1 MKKQIKD
8 QHKLPI
14 DRGKVGKKN
23 DFAVNYKSG
32 DFERALKM
40 HGNYLF
46 GKRKAGDDFSIDL
59 QTGDTWQAV
68 LDAHAYIEE
77 PSDREIELF
86 LIIQKEIEGEKSRAI
101 DFSLI
106 HTDPAID
113 AGVLLICFEVLVRHG
128 QPKEALNLIFDAKSS
143 KMDLQFRQYIL
154 SNRISKKHL
163 ESLSEELQRRID
175 LIIKV
180 ELATPKDLSAIAKHA
195 KTLLE
200 IASDGLK
207 PQILALLIAI
217 ESRIFND
224 GNKLFQKSL
233 GKNCFLVVA
242 ENEEYWKKT
251 FHLIS
256 DQNQLA
262 FLASFI
268 GRREKYLPTNVSR
281 QLEMIK
287 TAANLKLNKLVEMPK
302 LWTGL
307 NIGHFAR
314 VGTLVE
320 GPDFVRDYLTT
331 ARELTRDGLQ
341 KLSLGG
347 FLQIVDL
354 FPEFKKVYEH
364 EVLRGQIL
372 EAAGKKRGLSSE
384 IIKDLSSEL
393 VSNAV
398 DLTRHH
404 GNSQLTKLEGEIASL
419 NARLIERGNEL
430 DQLSAEIETLKERL
444 RNAGK
449 SELIARSDQL
459 RQAQLQSFRGLCE
472 LFEEVR
478 VFTTTLDMKASN
490 TGSIL
495 SENCFRILEN
505 FGISMLGGESE
516 RLKIDHNLFN
526 VTGSSSM
533 TDGLVVTP
541 AYFINLESGVE
552 VLIRGTMIV
561 S

>member
-8 QHKLPI
+8 QNKLPL

-23 DFAVNYKSG
+23 DFAVDYKSG

-46 GKRKAGDDFSIDL
+46 GKQKSGDDFSLDL
-59 QTGDTWQAV
+59 QAGETWQAV

-86 LIIQKEIEGEKSRAI
+86 QIIQKEIEGKKSRTI

-113 AGVLLICFEVLVRHG
+113 AGVLLICFEILVRHG
-128 QPKEALNLIFDAKSS
+128 QPGDALNLIFDAKSS
-143 KMDLQFRQYIL
+143 KMHSQFSKYVL
-154 SNRISKKHL
+154 SKRISPKL
-163 ESLSEELQRRID
+163 LDSLSDEIKRRID
-175 LIIKV
+175 LIKV
-180 ELATPKDLSAIAKHA
+180 DLATPKDLSAIAKHA
-195 KTLLE
+195 ETLVE
-200 IASDGLK
+200 IASQKLK
-207 PQILALLIAI
+207 PEILALLIAM
-217 ESRIFND
+217 ESRIAND
-224 GNKLFQKSL
+224 GSKLIQKGL
-233 GKNCFLVVA
+233 AKNCFSVV
-242 ENEEYWKKT
+242 EKNERYWDKA
-251 FHLIS
+251 FQIIS
-256 DQNQLA
+256 ELNQLGL
-262 FLASFI
+262 LASFI

-287 TAANLKLNKLVEMPK
+287 TAANLKLDKLVENEK
-302 LWTGL
+302 SWNGL

-314 VGTLVE
+314 VGTLVKKS
-320 GPDFVRDYLTT
+320 DFIVDYLTT
-331 ARELTRDGLQ
+331 ARKLTSDALQ
-341 KLSLGG
+341 RLSLGG

-354 FPEFKKVYEH
+354 FPEFKNVYAD
-364 EVLRGQIL
+364 EVLQKQIM
-372 EAAGKKRGLSSE
+372 EAAGNKRGLSSK

-393 VSNAV
+393 VSDAV
-398 DLTRHH
+398 ALTRDH
-404 GNSQLTKLEGEIASL
+404 GNSQLAKSEGEIASL
-419 NARLIERGNEL
+419 NARLSERGIEL
-430 DQLSAEIETLKERL
+430 DLLVKEIETLKERL

-459 RQAQLQSFRGLCE
+459 RQAQLQALRGLCE

-478 VFTTTLDMKASN
+478 IHIAAQDTQLAKSGV
-490 TGSIL
+490 IL
-495 SENCFRILEN
+495 SENGLRILKN

-541 AYFINLESGVE
+541 AYFVNLESGVE

>member
-8 QHKLPI
+8 QNKVPS
-14 DRGKVGKKN
+14 DRGKVNKKN
-23 DFAVNYKSG
+23 DFAANYKSG
-32 DFERALKM
+32 DFERALKI
-40 HGNYLF
+40 HGSYLF
-46 GKRKAGDDFSIDL
+46 GKRKAGDDSSIDL
-59 QTGDTWQAV
+59 QVGDTWQEV
-68 LDAHAYIEE
+68 LNVHAYIDD
-77 PSDREIELF
+77 PSEREIELF
-86 LIIQKEIEGEKSRAI
+86 EIVQKEIEGEKSRTI

-106 HTDPAID
+106 HAEPPID
-113 AGVLLICFEVLVRHG
+113 AGVLLICFEILVRHG
-128 QPKEALNLIFDAKSS
+128 QPKEALSIILDAKSS
-143 KMDLQFRQYIL
+143 KMDLQFRQYVL

-163 ESLSEELQRRID
+163 ESLSEELQRRVD
-175 LIIKV
+175 LIKV
-180 ELATPKDLSAIAKHA
+180 EFATPKDLSAIAKHA

-200 IASDGLK
+200 IASEQLK
-207 PQILALLIAI
+207 SEILALLIAI

-233 GKNCFLVVA
+233 GRNCFLLVA
-242 ENEEYWKKT
+242 ENEGYWKKT
-251 FHLIS
+251 YQLIS
-256 DQNQLA
+256 DRNQLG

-287 TAANLKLNKLVEMPK
+287 TAANLKLDSLVENAK

-307 NIGHFAR
+307 NIGHFSR

-320 GPDFVRDYLTT
+320 RSDFVGDYLTT
-331 ARELTRDGLQ
+331 ARELTRDAMQ

-364 EVLRGQIL
+364 KVLRGQIL

-384 IIKDLSSEL
+384 IIKNLSNEL

-404 GNSQLTKLEGEIASL
+404 GNIQLTKSEGEIASL

-478 VFTTTLDMKASN
+478 IFTATLDMQSSN
-490 TGSIL
+490 SGSIL

-516 RLKIDHNLFN
+516 RLKIDHNLFY

-541 AYFINLESGVE
+541 AYFVNLESGVE

>member
-1 MKKQIKD
+1 MKKQIENQDKEPSH
-8 QHKLPI
+8 Q
-14 DRGKVGKKN
+14 GKRVQKN
-23 DFAVNYKSG
+23 DFAINYKTG

-40 HGNYLF
+40 HGGYLF

-59 QTGDTWQAV
+59 QAGDTWQAV

-86 LIIQKEIEGEKSRAI
+86 QIIQKEIEGEKSRAI

-106 HTDPAID
+106 HTDLAID
-113 AGVLLICFEVLVRHG
+113 AGVLLICFEILVRHG

-143 KMDLQFRQYIL
+143 KMDLQFSQYIL

-163 ESLSEELQRRID
+163 ESLSEELQRRIK
-175 LIIKV
+175 LIKV

-242 ENEEYWKKT
+242 ENEGCWKKT
-251 FHLIS
+251 FHIIS

-307 NIGHFAR
+307 NIGHFSR

-331 ARELTRDGLQ
+331 ARELTRDAMQ

-354 FPEFKKVYEH
+354 FPEFKKIYEH
-364 EVLRGQIL
+364 EVLRDQIL

-384 IIKDLSSEL
+384 VIKDLSSEL

-419 NARLIERGNEL
+419 NVRLIERGNEI

-478 VFTTTLDMKASN
+478 IFTATLDMKSSN
-490 TGSIL
+490 SGSIL

-541 AYFINLESGVE
+541 AYFVNLESGVE

>member
-1 MKKQIKD
+1 M
-8 QHKLPI
+8 
-14 DRGKVGKKN
+14 
-23 DFAVNYKSG
+23 
-32 DFERALKM
+32 
-40 HGNYLF
+40 
-46 GKRKAGDDFSIDL
+46 
-59 QTGDTWQAV
+59 
-68 LDAHAYIEE
+68 
-77 PSDREIELF
+77 
-86 LIIQKEIEGEKSRAI
+86 
-101 DFSLI
+101 
-106 HTDPAID
+106 
-113 AGVLLICFEVLVRHG
+113 
-128 QPKEALNLIFDAKSS
+128 
-143 KMDLQFRQYIL
+143 
-154 SNRISKKHL
+154 
-163 ESLSEELQRRID
+163 
-175 LIIKV
+175 
-180 ELATPKDLSAIAKHA
+180 
-195 KTLLE
+195 
-200 IASDGLK
+200 
-207 PQILALLIAI
+207 ALLIAI

-224 GNKLFQKSL
+224 SNKLFQKSL

-242 ENEEYWKKT
+242 ENEGYWKKT
-251 FHLIS
+251 FLLIS

-307 NIGHFAR
+307 NIGHFSR

-320 GPDFVRDYLTT
+320 RPDFVGDYLTT
-331 ARELTRDGLQ
+331 ARELTRDAMQ

-384 IIKDLSSEL
+384 VIKDLSSEL

-419 NARLIERGNEL
+419 NVRLIERCNEI

-478 VFTTTLDMKASN
+478 IFTATLDMKSSN
-490 TGSIL
+490 SGSIL

-505 FGISMLGGESE
+505 FGISILGGESE

-533 TDGLVVTP
+533 ADGLVVTP
-541 AYFINLESGVE
+541 AYFVNLENGVE

>member
-8 QHKLPI
+8 QDKEPSH
-14 DRGKVGKKN
+14 RGKPVQKN
-23 DFAVNYKSG
+23 DFAINYKTG

-40 HGNYLF
+40 HGSYLF

-59 QTGDTWQAV
+59 QAGDTWQAV

-86 LIIQKEIEGEKSRAI
+86 QIIQKEIEGEKSRAI

-113 AGVLLICFEVLVRHG
+113 AGVLLICFEILVRHG
-128 QPKEALNLIFDAKSS
+128 QSKEALNIIFDAKSS
-143 KMDLQFRQYIL
+143 KMDLQFRQYIM

-175 LIIKV
+175 KIKV

-207 PQILALLIAI
+207 PEILALLIAI

-233 GKNCFLVVA
+233 GRSCFLVVA
-242 ENEEYWKKT
+242 ENEGYWKKT

-256 DQNQLA
+256 DQNQLG

-287 TAANLKLNKLVEMPK
+287 TAANLKLNKLVENAK

-307 NIGHFAR
+307 NIGHFSR

-320 GPDFVRDYLTT
+320 RPDFVGEYLDT
-331 ARELTRDGLQ
+331 ARELTRDAMQ
-341 KLSLGG
+341 RLSLGG

-364 EVLRGQIL
+364 EVLRKQIL
-372 EAAGKKRGLSSE
+372 EAAVKKRGLSSE
-384 IIKDLSSEL
+384 IIKDLSSKL

-398 DLTRHH
+398 DLTLHH
-404 GNSQLTKLEGEIASL
+404 GNSQLAKSEGEIASL
-419 NARLIERGNEL
+419 NARLLERGNEI

-478 VFTTTLDMKASN
+478 IFSTTLDMNSSN
-490 TGSIL
+490 SGSIL
-495 SENCFRILEN
+495 SKNSFRILEN

-516 RLKIDHNLFN
+516 RLKVDHNLFN

-541 AYFINLESGVE
+541 AYFVNLESGVE